1 MPHQKK
7 SSSARMH
14 KAEPYATDTRV
25 NSIGVEFC
33 YAPNRKVGW
42 HLCGGAHGC
51 DGEPAIADQR
61 EPIQADVGR
70 GAFDRA
76 EPRSETRQIEAF
88 SPLGRSDRRRS
99 FGG

>member
-14 KAEPYATDTRV
+14 KAEPYATGTRV

-33 YAPNRKVGW
+33 YAPNREVGW
-42 HLCGGAHGC
+42 HLRGGSLDC
-51 DGEPAIADQR
+51 DGERAIADQR
-61 EPIQADVGR
+61 GSIQADVGR

-76 EPRSETRQIEAF
+76 EPRSEAGRLEAF